1 MDEFLVPKE
10 KVVLVTM
17 SDGTVETSHGSFND
31 FDDLINGQ
39 GVVILVTAVKSAIS
53 WREWDLFA
61 EINDLDVH
69 VFALFV
75 DHLQVVFVDL
85 KDEARVLST
94 VVEDEIASFV
104 AVTLVNS
111 VASCS

>member
-1 MDEFLVPKE
+1 
-10 KVVLVTM
+10 M
-17 SDGTVETSHGSFND
+17 SDGTVESSHGSFND

-39 GVVILVTAVKSAIS
+39 GVVILVTTVKSAIS
-53 WREWDLFA
+53 GRKWDLFA

-85 KDEARVLST
+85 KDEARVLSS
-94 VVEDEIASFV
+94 VVEHEIASFV
-104 AVTLVNS
+104 PMTLVNS
-111 VASCS
+111 ITGCS